1 MRNSRKPTIAKRASV
16 PIRGS
21 SIHGFS
27 LIEVLVVVAIV
38 GILASIA
45 YPSYTEHVLK
55 TRRTEAKTELL
66 NMASKMER
74 FYANRSTYVGADAQ
88 FSPGNTEHGFYS
100 LSITETATNY
110 TLSAAPANAQTN
122 DECGTLTLN
131 SQGIKGAAL
140 STVECW

>member
-1 MRNSRKPTIAKRASV
+1 MK
-16 PIRGS
+16 
-21 SIHGFS
+21 GFT
-27 LIEVLVVVAIV
+27 LIEILVVVAIL

-45 YPSYTEHVLK
+45 YPSYSQHVSK

-66 NMASKMER
+66 DLASRMER

-100 LSITETATNY
+100 ISIAETATSY
-110 TLSAAPANAQTN
+110 TLSAAPANAQTD

-140 STVECW
+140 ATLECW